1 LKPFT
6 LSSSAEEE
14 LEKIV
19 CGVSS
24 RDPEWENRE
33 ELIRNIQPDHGFNR
47 SSIQYTNFIRY
58 IMELSQEN
66 RPQFIK
72 FLTGSKRL
80 PLGGFKSLSPNLTF
94 VLKKGEN
101 ADKVL
106 PSVMACQNYLK
117 CPTYSTYE
125 IMKR

>member
-1 LKPFT
+1 MQVQAFKKGFNAIFPISSLKPFT

-47 SSIQYTNFIRY
+47 N
-58 IMELSQEN
+58 
-66 RPQFIK
+66 
-72 FLTGSKRL
+72 
-80 PLGGFKSLSPNLTF
+80 
-94 VLKKGEN
+94 
-101 ADKVL
+101 
-106 PSVMACQNYLK
+106 SV
-117 CPTYSTYE
+117 
-125 IMKR
+125 